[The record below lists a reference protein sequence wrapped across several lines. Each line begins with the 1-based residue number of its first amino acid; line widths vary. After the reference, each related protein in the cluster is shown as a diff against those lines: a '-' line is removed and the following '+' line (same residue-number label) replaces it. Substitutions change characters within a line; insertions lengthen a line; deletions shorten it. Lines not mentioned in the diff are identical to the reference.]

1 MAADYRIVDP
11 TSVAET
17 AFPESGVSHRKL
29 TEELGARDMRV
40 NQVTVDPGEVVGYH
54 SHNRQEEIYV
64 CHKGPGEVYL
74 DGDHREVP
82 EGGIVRISADVPR
95 QLLNTGSKPSV
106 WIMFGAPPIGTLE
119 DYGEYQVEEGGFRAE
134 E

>member
-1 MAADYRIVDP
+1 MEETYRIVDP
-11 TSVAET
+11 ESVPET
-17 AFPESGVSHRKL
+17 PFPESGVNHRKL
-29 TEELGARDMRV
+29 TEELQAQDMRV
-40 NQVTVDPGEVVGYH
+40 NHVTVEPGEVVGYH

-64 CHKGPGEVYL
+64 CHEGPGEVYI

-82 EGGIVRISADVPR
+82 EGGIVRIPAPMPR
-95 QLLNTGSKPSV
+95 QLLNTGTEPSV

-119 DYGEYQVEEGGFRAE
+119 DYGEYQVEADGFQTE